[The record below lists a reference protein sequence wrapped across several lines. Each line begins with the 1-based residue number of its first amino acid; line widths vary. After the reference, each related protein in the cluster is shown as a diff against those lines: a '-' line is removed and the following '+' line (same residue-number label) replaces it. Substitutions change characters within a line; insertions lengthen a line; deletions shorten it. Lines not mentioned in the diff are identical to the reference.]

1 MKSYRSVVVAAVSS
15 PNCVSPVRHP
25 VTVSDPIPVLPRLP
39 RLPLRTLDDLAACA
53 RFIHE
58 DRCSWMGDDTHPC
71 TCGVP
76 RTIRAAAA
84 IWADPDPTGE

>member
-1 MKSYRSVVVAAVSS
+1 MTEPAQ
-15 PNCVSPVRHP
+15 
-25 VTVSDPIPVLPRLP
+25 LPSLP
-39 RLPLRTLDDLAACA
+39 HLPLRTLEELALRA

-58 DRCSWMGDDTHPC
+58 DRCSWMGDNTHPC

-84 IWADPDPTGE
+84 IWAEDPPVGEYPGDAPPLPPETTAPGTPA